1 MNRRDLIATGAAFM
15 AVSTPALAQMSHAD
29 HDLAAASPLFDAA
42 SNCGKVGLVRRLI
55 GMNLRQMFAS
65 DARQVPRVGDRRRVS
80 VETPIEAFDSFCT
93 SDADEIEQMD
103 GDRKRTV
110 LPDRSHAVSEY
121 LGERPGYWSRHR
133 RRPVLV
139 GDMRRGRGS
148 NLPDSC
154 RTSGAT
160 QRLPAT
166 AETLSR
172 IRGQRPPESD
182 HPSQRFPEPRVGRP
196 GCGRSPV
203 AAAKVCR

>member
-55 GMNLRQMFAS
+55 GMNLRQMF
-65 DARQVPRVGDRRRVS
+65 VS

-148 NLPDSC
+148 NLLPESC

-160 QRLPAT
+160 QRLPQPRKHYHAFEGKERPNQIT
-166 AETLSR
+166 PRSAFLSR
-172 IRGQRPPESD
+172 G
-182 HPSQRFPEPRVGRP
+182 
-196 GCGRSPV
+196 
-203 AAAKVCR
+203 